1 MYTRS
6 MFNTEDIERQHEIL
20 NHMAHLLDDGTLKTT
35 LTTTLYG
42 FTVENLK
49 AAHEMQESGKTIGKT
64 VILF

>member
-6 MFNTEDIERQHEIL
+6 MFTTDDIDRQHQIL
-20 NHMAHLLDDGTLKTT
+20 NGIASLLDAGTLKTT
-35 LTTTLYG
+35 LTTTLEG

-49 AAHEMQESGKTIGKT
+49 EAHQMQESGKTIGKT